1 MEVDKMEGF
10 RTTMKDV
17 PQYIDWNSFN
27 IENINGSTVII
38 YAHDLEKDV
47 PIFQELYLFLV
58 WILIIFNSTLH
69 NSIMSDFNSN
79 K

>member
-1 MEVDKMEGF
+1 MEGF